1 MLISSVYPEP
11 SLFLT
16 LPVDLRSGR
25 SGKGSAFKHGDTD
38 LAEDSADKW
47 HCWHYFVLDLLHTYP
62 ASSLLFHRACASSSR
77 LTWNIWCQFHLSIY
91 FSLEVFVQK
100 YKRMQISGQKRRQK
114 NDPYLRRNV
123 FYISSLWST
132 YKAQIQVFL
141 AFSRADLLSS
151 FSTHSRHSSRQQF
164 KTIQSTAS
172 L

>member
-100 YKRMQISGQKRRQK
+100 NAKALTKERSVPSSKYCIKL
-114 NDPYLRRNV
+114 YLV
-123 FYISSLWST
+123 GGLHIKPKFKAFLPSLMRVCWARWT
-132 YKAQIQVFL
+132 Q
-141 AFSRADLLSS
+141 
-151 FSTHSRHSSRQQF
+151 HSRPSSKQWF
-164 KTIQSTAS
+164 
-172 L
+172 